1 MVNPVRHTVTVG
13 SREFLL
19 IPGQEVAA
27 VKVAVVG
34 AVRAGGGFVDFPV
47 AGNRMVSVL
56 VTAGVH
62 VMFHS
67 EQIREEPP
75 EENNS
80 ALPWGEDDYL
90 FFD

>member
-1 MVNPVRHTVTVG
+1 
-13 SREFLL
+13 
-19 IPGQEVAA
+19 
-27 VKVAVVG
+27 
-34 AVRAGGGFVDFPV
+34 
-47 AGNRMVSVL
+47 MVSVL